1 MEGNY
6 VPLFKINGEYYI
18 RVNDMPKLIDVNPE
32 DHPVLEIKSVRFD
45 GPATIV
51 FWEDGTKTVV
61 KCTEKDLFNKETGI
75 AMATLKKIFGES
87 YSVYK
92 REVSKLVK
100 KDEEMIKKAWEKM
113 IKEEKDPSAKSD
125 LIELMHKLYGMD
137 ILE

>member
-6 VPLFKINGEYYI
+6 VPIIKHAGHYYI
-18 RVNDMPKLIDVNPE
+18 RVDDMPKFLDFDPE
-32 DHPVLEIKSVRFD
+32 EHPVLEIKSVRFD

-100 KDEEMIKKAWEKM
+100 KDEEKTKKAWEKM
-113 IKEEKDPSAKSD
+113 VKEEKDPAAKND
-125 LIELMHKLYGMD
+125 LIELMRKLFGMD
-137 ILE
+137 IPE